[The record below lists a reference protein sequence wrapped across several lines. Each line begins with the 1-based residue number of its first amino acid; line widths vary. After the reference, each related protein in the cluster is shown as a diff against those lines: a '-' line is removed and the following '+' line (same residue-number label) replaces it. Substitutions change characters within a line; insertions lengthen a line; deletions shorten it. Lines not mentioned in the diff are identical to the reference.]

1 MQHNVSERLKE
12 YLLLIRLPNVF
23 TVPSNILAG
32 YFAAIT
38 LAEADSAHLVALVA
52 PSCLL
57 YVAGIVLNDYFDIEI
72 DKRERP
78 FRPLPSRNIS
88 KRYAL
93 SLVIVAL
100 LIANVIALIL
110 GPTSLALSLAL
121 TLVIIA
127 YNYRLKHGPLGPFA
141 MGAARLL
148 NVIFGASLVLP
159 YISNH
164 SLAIVGTAAASL
176 FLYVTAITI
185 LSKKEAGNERPN
197 STLAFLMILGVISA
211 VAALGL
217 LLQLQ
222 WAFLLNLSIFAA
234 VMIITFK
241 QHLLNALPSVQK
253 AVRNMVISIIILD
266 SVFVTGTAGLPYG
279 LATLLLIAPAVV
291 LAKKLYVT

>member
-1 MQHNVSERLKE
+1 M
-12 YLLLIRLPNVF
+12 
-23 TVPSNILAG
+23 PSNILAG

-38 LAEADSAHLVALVA
+38 LAEADSTHLVALVA
-52 PSCLL
+52 SSCLL

-93 SLVIVAL
+93 SIVIVAL

-148 NVIFGASLVLP
+148 NVIFGASPCV
-159 YISNH
+159 
-164 SLAIVGTAAASL
+164 AIH
-176 FLYVTAITI
+176 
-185 LSKKEAGNERPN
+185 
-197 STLAFLMILGVISA
+197 
-211 VAALGL
+211 
-217 LLQLQ
+217 Q
-222 WAFLLNLSIFAA
+222 
-234 VMIITFK
+234 
-241 QHLLNALPSVQK
+241 
-253 AVRNMVISIIILD
+253 
-266 SVFVTGTAGLPYG
+266 
-279 LATLLLIAPAVV
+279 
-291 LAKKLYVT
+291 

>member
-38 LAEADSAHLVALVA
+38 LAEADGVHIAALVV
-52 PSCLL
+52 SSGML